1 MISKLDYAKICHFF
15 ILSIKMISIYT
26 YLILFKTIQYK
37 NTMLV
42 GFSEQD
48 MQKWTNDM
56 YTY

>member
-1 MISKLDYAKICHFF
+1 
-15 ILSIKMISIYT
+15 MISIYT